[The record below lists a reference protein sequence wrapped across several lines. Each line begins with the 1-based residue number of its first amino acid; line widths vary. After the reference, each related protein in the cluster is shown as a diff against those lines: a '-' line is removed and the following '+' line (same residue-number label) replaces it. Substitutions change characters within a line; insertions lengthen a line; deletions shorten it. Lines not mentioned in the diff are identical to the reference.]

1 MDGEIMNRA
10 TNASRAVSY
19 YANLV
24 GNNNETAVTKRFE
37 ERARQLCRQKYR
49 HACVR
54 TSVVDLLADL
64 MHLSYIASFDF
75 EDVLDLATM
84 HYEDELA
91 AASAD
96 PAWLDADAPLPSEV
110 WE

>member
-1 MDGEIMNRA
+1 MDGERMNRA

-24 GNNNETAVTKRFE
+24 GNNNET
-37 ERARQLCRQKYR
+37 
-49 HACVR
+49 VR